1 VSYTSSNTSF
11 LTSASSVLNENI
23 VAALGNFTINVSPNA
38 MALYA
43 GQVTQNVNVVLTST
57 GGWDRTVTLSCG
69 NIPPGL
75 TCNFSQATIPDA
87 SGSAQLIIQTTAPH
101 PTSASSKE
109 NPTHLPK
116 ASCMALAALALFL
129 IPFRRV
135 NRRLR
140 RILSAFVLAALLTV
154 MNGCGAPSDTGG
166 TPQGVYTFLVSATYS
181 GYGSTLT
188 QSANFTLTVKPLF

>member
-1 VSYTSSNTSF
+1 
-11 LTSASSVLNENI
+11 
-23 VAALGNFTINVSPNA
+23 
-38 MALYA
+38 
-43 GQVTQNVNVVLTST
+43 
-57 GGWDRTVTLSCG
+57 
-69 NIPPGL
+69 
-75 TCNFSQATIPDA
+75 
-87 SGSAQLIIQTTAPH
+87 
-101 PTSASSKE
+101 
-109 NPTHLPK
+109 
-116 ASCMALAALALFL
+116 MALAALALFL